1 MALKTLKTGQ
11 PIEPS
16 RSIAD
21 QIYESLKSGII
32 SGEIVPGYR
41 LFENEVASLFLA
53 SRTPVREAF
62 RRLEQDCMVERVARG
77 GVKVCQF
84 DYQTIHDLFGLRSV
98 LEAYAIE
105 LACDRIT
112 AEQVAALKQIR
123 AQAMEVLKSEDI
135 SQGYVLKRIFELN
148 SLFHDSIYESTR
160 SQFLIRILN
169 NLRGI
174 VHGMRVV
181 SIQAER
187 SSVQAWTEHCALI
200 EHLEHGRKDAA
211 IELIKQHVAN
221 AAKQVISVMEKQAS
235 TETAEE
241 ASSGGL

>member
-1 MALKTLKTGQ
+1 METLKIGQ
-11 PIEPS
+11 PVEPS

-32 SGEIVPGYR
+32 NGEIVPGYR
-41 LFENEVASLFLA
+41 LFENEVAGLFQA

-105 LACDRIT
+105 LSCDRIT
-112 AEQVAALKQIR
+112 AEQIAALKQIR

-135 SQGYVLKRIFELN
+135 SQGYTLKRIFELN
-148 SLFHDSIYESTR
+148 SLFHDSIYESTQ
-160 SQFLIRILN
+160 SKFLLRMLN
-169 NLRGI
+169 NLRGM

-187 SSVQAWTEHCALI
+187 SSIQAWTEHSALI
-200 EHLEHGRKDAA
+200 EHLERGEKEAA
-211 IELIKQHVAN
+211 IELIKRHVAN
-221 AAKQVISVMEKQAS
+221 AAEQVISVMQKQAS
-235 TETAEE
+235 AGSIEE
-241 ASSGGL
+241 AASGGR